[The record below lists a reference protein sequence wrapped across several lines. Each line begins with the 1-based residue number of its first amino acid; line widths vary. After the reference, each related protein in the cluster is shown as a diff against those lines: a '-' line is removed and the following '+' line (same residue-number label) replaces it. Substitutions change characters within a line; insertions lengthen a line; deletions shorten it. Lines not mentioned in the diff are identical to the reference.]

1 MVISGYNLYGQG
13 NQHRDPCPISQ
24 IFLPKILLYYQGD
37 SRTLLFPF
45 ACNKITVVSLPCY
58 VIHIEAIFVQ
68 SHLNRMH

>member
-1 MVISGYNLYGQG
+1 MVISGYNLYEQG
-13 NQHRDPCPISQ
+13 NQHRDRCPISQ

-68 SHLNRMH
+68 SHLNRIH